1 MTNIFIGLVALSLLI
16 SAHSALADEGHEHT
30 GKGSVHQASDAIAE
44 IFSEVDKRLAAL
56 DRTLEKGDLHRVHE
70 IAFETRDLLLTTP
83 LKATSL
89 SDKRKSDLQKS
100 LKKIRQQAALLDKY
114 GDAGNARMTKV
125 VLGKFKTEI
134 QSIKKMMGTKQ
145 N

>member
-1 MTNIFIGLVALSLLI
+1 MKNIAIGLVALSLLI
-16 SAHSALADEGHEHT
+16 SSYGALADGPRGHT
-30 GKGSVHQASDAIAE
+30 GKGGALEVQATISE
-44 IFSEVDKRLAAL
+44 IFAEVDKRLAAL
-56 DRTLEKGDLHRVHE
+56 DRAVEKGDLHRIHE

-83 LKATSL
+83 PKATSL
-89 SDKRKSDLQKS
+89 SDKGKRDLQKS

-114 GDAGNARMTKV
+114 GDAGNTRMTKV
-125 VLGKFKTEI
+125 VLGKFKSEI